1 MAENP
6 IELNSELQKLKN
18 GTRLV
23 QNMIQENSNFLDYLR
38 IGTDLQFEGQNQVL
52 FSEVFDPKSSL
63 NQKIKLKSNLSQ
75 INLRSLIDL
84 RKVDFDKITGGDLRI
99 YWPYHEIID
108 SIKNN
113 TITITFNPLIS
124 EDENMGYRLIKINEE
139 WILKDTVLVNDDFA
153 FLNPVLIIDFP
164 DLLDSTDLNSR
175 KYSKIENSNLSII
188 PNCCSTITLSGI
200 NHVNK
205 VYVNLI
211 RISNNFR
218 GLFGGDNK
226 ITFHFSDENVST
238 SNPNSKNSAPIYIS
252 RYQGRKSHWV
262 AKATLFD
269 QNWSNEQISKFIVV
283 ETDDSS
289 KSTELKLTG
298 TVKIAAKVK
307 VDKNG
312 VALELGPEASIGA
325 ELTIK
330 RDSEFRKFEYN
341 RRQFFFENWQNAESR
356 GIHPSD
362 KNAIRSQEFRR
373 GTLFYTFGVVAYNY
387 SN

>member
-38 IGTDLQFEGQNQVL
+38 IGTGLQFEGQNQVL

-139 WILKDTVLVNDDFA
+139 WIL
-153 FLNPVLIIDFP
+153 
-164 DLLDSTDLNSR
+164 
-175 KYSKIENSNLSII
+175 
-188 PNCCSTITLSGI
+188 
-200 NHVNK
+200 
-205 VYVNLI
+205 
-211 RISNNFR
+211 
-218 GLFGGDNK
+218 
-226 ITFHFSDENVST
+226 
-238 SNPNSKNSAPIYIS
+238 
-252 RYQGRKSHWV
+252 
-262 AKATLFD
+262 
-269 QNWSNEQISKFIVV
+269 
-283 ETDDSS
+283 
-289 KSTELKLTG
+289 
-298 TVKIAAKVK
+298 
-307 VDKNG
+307 
-312 VALELGPEASIGA
+312 
-325 ELTIK
+325 
-330 RDSEFRKFEYN
+330 
-341 RRQFFFENWQNAESR
+341 
-356 GIHPSD
+356 
-362 KNAIRSQEFRR
+362 
-373 GTLFYTFGVVAYNY
+373 
-387 SN
+387 